1 VVVVVSAAAETG
13 EDPDFPQGGT
23 VKKIRDADYAEL
35 WADYAKT
42 RAPETK
48 ARLVEAYFPL
58 VRYIAER
65 LSSTLPASVDV
76 DDLTSMGTFGLIEA
90 NDRFD
95 STRGFQFKTYCTAR
109 IRGAILDSLRTNDWV
124 PRLVRLRVNLVDK
137 TLRRLHADLGREP
150 TTLEMADA
158 LGMSLDQFRELCE
171 EASPV
176 SMLSLTDETA
186 DDPEGGSR
194 MIDLVRDEKGL
205 DPRRE
210 QQRRDVQDVL
220 FRNLSD
226 KERTILAMYYYEGL
240 SMREI
245 ATMLKLT
252 ESRICQIHAKVLKR
266 LKELHDTRKA
276 ELFV

>member
-1 VVVVVSAAAETG
+1 M
-13 EDPDFPQGGT
+13 
-23 VKKIRDADYAEL
+23 KKIRDADYAEL
-35 WADYAKT
+35 WAAYGKT
-42 RAPETK
+42 KDPEVK
-48 ARLVEAYFPL
+48 ARLTEAYFPL

-65 LSSTLPASVDV
+65 LSSTLPASVDA

-90 NDRFD
+90 IDRFD
-95 STRGFQFKTYCTAR
+95 ISRGFQFKTYCTAR

-124 PRLVRLRVNLVDK
+124 PRLVRLRVNLVEK

-171 EASPV
+171 EASPI

-186 DDPEGGSR
+186 DDAEGGSR

-210 QQRRDVQDVL
+210 QQRHDVQDLL
-220 FRNLSD
+220 FKNLSD
-226 KERTILAMYYYEGL
+226 KEQTILKMYYYEGL

-245 ATMLKLT
+245 ATMLRLT

>member
-1 VVVVVSAAAETG
+1 M
-13 EDPDFPQGGT
+13 
-23 VKKIRDADYAEL
+23 KKIRDADYADL
-35 WADYAKT
+35 WASYAETKD
-42 RAPETK
+42 PETK
-48 ARLVEAYFPL
+48 SRLVEAYFPL

-65 LSSTLPASVDV
+65 LSTTLPASVDV

-90 NDRFD
+90 IDRFD
-95 STRGFQFKTYCTAR
+95 ISRGFQFKTYCTAR

-124 PRLVRLRVNLVDK
+124 PRLVRLRVNLVEK

-150 TTLEMADA
+150 TALEMADA
-158 LGMSLDQFRELCE
+158 LGMTLDQYRELCE

-210 QQRRDVQDVL
+210 QQRRDVQDLL
-220 FRNLSD
+220 FKNLSD
-226 KERTILAMYYYEGL
+226 KEKTILAMYYYEGL

-245 ATMLKLT
+245 ATMLRLT

>member
-1 VVVVVSAAAETG
+1 
-13 EDPDFPQGGT
+13 
-23 VKKIRDADYAEL
+23 VKKIRDADYRDL
-35 WADYAKT
+35 WQAYRTERTPEVKAK
-42 RAPETK
+42 
-48 ARLVEAYFPL
+48 LIEAYFPL

-65 LSSTLPASVDV
+65 LASTLPASVDV

-90 NDRFD
+90 IDRFD
-95 STRGFQFKTYCTAR
+95 ITRGFQFKTYCTAR
-109 IRGAILDSLRTNDWV
+109 VRGAILDSLRTNDWV

-150 TTLEMADA
+150 TAIEMSDA
-158 LGMSLDQFRELCE
+158 LGMSLEQYRQLRD

-210 QQRRDVQDVL
+210 QQSRDVRELL
-220 FRNLSD
+220 FRHLSD
-226 KERTILAMYYYEGL
+226 KEQTILAMYYYEGL

-245 ATMLKLT
+245 ATMLRLT
-252 ESRICQIHAKVLKR
+252 ESRICQIHAKVIRR
-266 LKELHDTRKA
+266 LKGMHEPRKA
-276 ELFV
+276 DLFA

>member
-1 VVVVVSAAAETG
+1 M
-13 EDPDFPQGGT
+13 
-23 VKKIRDADYAEL
+23 KKIRDADYADL
-35 WADYAKT
+35 WSAYAKKQT
-42 RAPETK
+42 PEVK
-48 ARLVEAYFPL
+48 SRLVEAYFPL

-90 NDRFD
+90 IDRFD
-95 STRGFQFKTYCTAR
+95 IGRGFQFKTYCTAR
-109 IRGAILDSLRTNDWV
+109 IRGAILDALRTNDWV
-124 PRLVRLRVNLVDK
+124 PRLVRLRVNLVEK

-150 TTLEMADA
+150 TAPEMADA
-158 LGMSLDQFRELCE
+158 LGLSLDQYRDLCE

-176 SMLSLTDETA
+176 SMLSLTDESA

-210 QQRRDVQDVL
+210 QQRRDVQDLL
-220 FRNLSD
+220 FKSLSD
-226 KERTILAMYYYEGL
+226 KEQRILELYYYEGL

-245 ATMLKLT
+245 ASMLRLT
-252 ESRICQIHAKVLKR
+252 ESRICQIHAKVLRR
-266 LKELHDTRKA
+266 LKELHDTRRA
-276 ELFV
+276 DLFV

>member
-1 VVVVVSAAAETG
+1 
-13 EDPDFPQGGT
+13 
-23 VKKIRDADYAEL
+23 
-35 WADYAKT
+35 
-42 RAPETK
+42 
-48 ARLVEAYFPL
+48 
-58 VRYIAER
+58 
-65 LSSTLPASVDV
+65 
-76 DDLTSMGTFGLIEA
+76 MGAG
-90 NDRFD
+90 
-95 STRGFQFKTYCTAR
+95 
-109 IRGAILDSLRTNDWV
+109 
-124 PRLVRLRVNLVDK
+124 LVRLRVNLVEK

-158 LGMSLDQFRELCE
+158 LGMTLDQYRELCE

-210 QQRRDVQDVL
+210 QQRRDVQDLL
-220 FRNLSD
+220 FKNLSD
-226 KERTILAMYYYEGL
+226 KEQTILEMYYYEGL

-245 ATMLKLT
+245 ATMLRLT